1 MMKFRREEMP
11 YSDRNDPILLVIG
24 QLKSVNLI
32 PFDATP
38 SSLGTV
44 QQGRLV
50 VQKPL
55 TDIEIE
61 WLKTRSRKILIEI
74 HPIVFFFTPEKI
86 TPYESKTIQQDQW
99 HSCNFC
105 RLGRPCKMS
114 PTLPLQQ
121 RSDFADP
128 FGVPG
133 TDRLVSYA
141 TVQVTNRSKWKVL
154 QKKVRSTPGTEN

>member
-74 HPIVFFFTPEKI
+74 HPILKLF
-86 TPYESKTIQQDQW
+86 
-99 HSCNFC
+99 SC
-105 RLGRPCKMS
+105 
-114 PTLPLQQ
+114 